1 MLARTGVLDGLKAT
15 SNKRS
20 LEWIK
25 SCGEAVKWQER
36 ASWAKDNK
44 FYTAS
49 GVAAGMDMAL
59 GFISDHFGKE
69 LAQSIANKTKY
80 NLQKSAKKDR

>member
-1 MLARTGVLDGLKAT
+1 M
-15 SNKRS
+15 
-20 LEWIK
+20 IK
-25 SCGEAVKWQER
+25 
-36 ASWAKDNK
+36 DDK

-80 NLQKSAKKDR
+80 NLQKSAKIDKFAKIYGY

>member
-1 MLARTGVLDGLKAT
+1 M
-15 SNKRS
+15 
-20 LEWIK
+20 IK
-25 SCGEAVKWQER
+25 
-36 ASWAKDNK
+36 DDK

-49 GVAAGMDMAL
+49 SVATGMDMAL

-80 NLQKSAKKDR
+80 NWQKSAKIDKLAKIYGY